1 MRSFQFAGGSLP
13 LGNKTWLMGILNLTP
28 DSFFAGSRVDGG
40 AVLDRALQMEAEGAD
55 ILDVGAV
62 STRPGGDVADE
73 ETELARL
80 SDALPRLVKAVHA
93 PVSVDTFR
101 PAVAAFA
108 LASGAAIVNDVSGVF
123 QPELAAL
130 VRRYGAGYIVM
141 HAGEPGSKTA
151 DVLSYPGGVVNHVQG
166 FFDEMR
172 RLLTQSG
179 LSPEQLC
186 FDPGFGFAK
195 TAEQNTELLKNF
207 SLLRTEG
214 AALLCALSRK
224 RFIGALTGAA
234 DPADRLSG
242 TLAADLFAALHGADI
257 LRVHDVKAHRELLKV
272 IDALR

>member
-1 MRSFQFAGGSLP
+1 MRSFRFAGGALP
-13 LGNKTWLMGILNLTP
+13 LGEKTCLMGILNLTP
-28 DSFFAGSRVDGG
+28 DSFFAGSRVDAG

-123 QPELAAL
+123 QPKLAAL

-234 DPADRLSG
+234 DPADRLPG

>member
-80 SDALPRLVKAVHA
+80 SDALPRLVKAVLA